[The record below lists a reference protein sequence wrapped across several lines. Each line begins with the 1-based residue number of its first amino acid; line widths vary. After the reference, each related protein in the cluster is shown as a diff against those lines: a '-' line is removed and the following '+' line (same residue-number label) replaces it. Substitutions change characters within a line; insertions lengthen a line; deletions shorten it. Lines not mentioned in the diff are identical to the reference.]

1 MIKINLED
9 TYEPVFISDDLTEF
23 VFNSELK
30 DGKVIDLHVK
40 FSNIGNSFLPN
51 VYNLAYGPLN
61 HRGEIDDE
69 IKLHHQNI
77 NKLFSTIV
85 FYAITFLD
93 TYKERKVGIDGS
105 NDGRAYWYH
114 RMFQSNQEELE
125 ELIIIIGVDWYV
137 RLLRDG
143 NVERNEKG
151 EPLFKPRPE
160 PFDLKRR
167 ASDLYRYYL
176 IERK

>member
-9 TYEPVFISDDLTEF
+9 TYEPLYVSDDLTEF

-30 DGKVIDLHVK
+30 DASTVDLHVK
-40 FSNIGNSFLPN
+40 FRNIKNVFLPN
-51 VYNLAYGPLN
+51 VYNLAYGPLGHN
-61 HRGEIDDE
+61 GKIDDK
-69 IKLHHQNI
+69 IKLHHQNV

-85 FYAITFLD
+85 FFAITFLD

-114 RMFQSNQEELE
+114 RMFQSNYEELAD
-125 ELIIIIGVDWYV
+125 LVIIIGVDWYV
-137 RLLRDG
+137 KLLRDG
-143 NVERNEKG
+143 SVESDETG

-160 PFDLKRR
+160 PFDAKRK

>member
-9 TYEPVFISDDLTEF
+9 TYEPLYVSDDLTEF

-30 DGKVIDLHVK
+30 DERTVDLHVK
-40 FSNIGNSFLPN
+40 FRNIKSVFLPN
-51 VYNLAYGPLN
+51 VYNLAYGPLGTN
-61 HRGEIDDE
+61 GKIDDT
-69 IKLHHQNI
+69 IKLQHQNV

-85 FYAITFLD
+85 FFAITFLD

-114 RMFQSNQEELE
+114 RMFQSNHEKLAN
-125 ELIIIIGVDWYV
+125 LVIIIGVDWYV
-137 RLLRDG
+137 RLLRNG
-143 NVERNEKG
+143 SVESDETG
-151 EPLFKPRPE
+151 SPLFKPRPE
-160 PFDLKRR
+160 PFDVKRK